1 MQIQAVSVSLE
12 INGHCLVLQGRY
24 ILQYTPGVAV
34 EVGNQDGLLLVLQ

>member
-1 MQIQAVSVSLE
+1 MQLQAVSVSLK

-24 ILQYTPGVAV
+24 ILQYTTGAV